1 MLGYSGNTDVV
12 QKSFI
17 MPKSSGKRGVSLN
30 SEVAFIL
37 NQDQPSESESVSNK
51 TFVLFGN
58 PRGGTTMIANVVRSM
73 GVFLGN
79 DLPINLE
86 DNGFNWDILA
96 RQEPEPSRADKITS
110 IKKVIKDRNAQ
121 YDVWGWKYPR
131 ADVYFKGISPALVN
145 PMLICVFRDVV
156 ASTWRGVVRR
166 RQEPLNLM
174 RRALDLQSSN
184 LRLIEESK
192 LPTLLVSYEK
202 AIADPLQLVTSLN
215 RFMSLGLSHDELA
228 THVEKVNPELGYGAS
243 LSR

>member
-1 MLGYSGNTDVV
+1 
-12 QKSFI
+12 
-17 MPKSSGKRGVSLN
+17 MPKPSGKKSVILN

-37 NQDQPSESESVSNK
+37 NQDHPVASKSVSNK

-73 GVFLGN
+73 GIFLGN
-79 DLPINLE
+79 DLPVNLE
-86 DNGFNWDILA
+86 DNCFNWDILS
-96 RQEPEPSRADKITS
+96 RLEPEPSRADKIAS
-110 IKKVIKDRNAQ
+110 IKKAVEYRNAQ
-121 YDVWGWKYPR
+121 YEVWGWKYPR
-131 ADVYFKGISPALVN
+131 ADVYFKDISPALVN
-145 PMLICVFRDVV
+145 PMLICIFRDVV

-184 LRLIEESK
+184 LRLIEKSN

-215 RFMSLGLSHDELA
+215 RFMSLGLSPDQLA
-228 THVEKVNPELGYGAS
+228 THAEKVNPELGYSAS
-243 LSR
+243 KVS

>member
-1 MLGYSGNTDVV
+1 
-12 QKSFI
+12 
-17 MPKSSGKRGVSLN
+17 MPKPSGKKGVPLN
-30 SEVAFIL
+30 NEVAFVL
-37 NQDQPSESESVSNK
+37 NQDQPVASKSVSNK

-73 GVFLGN
+73 GIFLGN

-86 DNGFNWDILA
+86 DNGFNWDILS
-96 RQEPEPSRADKITS
+96 RLEPEPSRADKITS
-110 IKKVIKDRNAQ
+110 IKKVIEDRNAQ

-131 ADVYFKGISPALVN
+131 TDVYFKDIAPTLVN

-166 RQEPLNLM
+166 RQQPLNLM

-184 LRLIEESK
+184 LRLIEQSK

-228 THVEKVNPELGYGAS
+228 THAEKVNPELGYDAS
-243 LSR
+243 RDQ

>member
-1 MLGYSGNTDVV
+1 
-12 QKSFI
+12 
-17 MPKSSGKRGVSLN
+17 MPKPGGKKGVPLN

-37 NQDQPSESESVSNK
+37 NQDQSVASESVSNK

-73 GVFLGN
+73 GIFLGN
-79 DLPINLE
+79 DLPVNLE
-86 DNGFNWDILA
+86 DNGFNWDILS
-96 RQEPEPSRADKITS
+96 RLEPEPSRADKITS
-110 IKKVIKDRNAQ
+110 IKKVIDDRNVQ

-131 ADVYFKGISPALVN
+131 ADVYFNDISPALVN

-184 LRLIEESK
+184 LRLIEKSK

-215 RFMSLGLSHDELA
+215 RFMLLGLSPDQLA
-228 THVEKVNPELGYGAS
+228 THAEKVNPKLGYNAS
-243 LSR
+243 IVR

>member
-1 MLGYSGNTDVV
+1 
-12 QKSFI
+12 
-17 MPKSSGKRGVSLN
+17 MPNFSGKKGVSLN

-37 NQDQPSESESVSNK
+37 NQGQPVVSERVSNK

-73 GVFLGN
+73 GIFLGD
-79 DLPINLE
+79 DLPVNLE
-86 DNGFNWDILA
+86 DNGFNWDILS
-96 RQEPEPSRADKITS
+96 RLEPELSRKDKITS
-110 IKKVIKDRNAQ
+110 IKKVIEDRNAQ

-131 ADVYFKGISPALVN
+131 ADVYFKDISPALVN

-184 LRLIEESK
+184 LRLIEKSK

-228 THVEKVNPELGYGAS
+228 THAEKVNPELGYDAS
-243 LSR
+243 RDH

>member
-1 MLGYSGNTDVV
+1 
-12 QKSFI
+12 
-17 MPKSSGKRGVSLN
+17 MPKPSGKKGVTLN

-37 NQDQPSESESVSNK
+37 NQDQPVASKSVSNK

-73 GVFLGN
+73 GIFLGN
-79 DLPINLE
+79 DLPVNLE
-86 DNGFNWDILA
+86 DNCFNWDILS
-96 RQEPEPSRADKITS
+96 RLEPEPSRADKIAS
-110 IKKVIKDRNAQ
+110 IKKAVEYRNAQ
-121 YDVWGWKYPR
+121 YEVWGWKYPR
-131 ADVYFKGISPALVN
+131 ADVYFKDISPALVN

-184 LRLIEESK
+184 LRLIEKSN

-215 RFMSLGLSHDELA
+215 RFMSLGLSPDQLA
-228 THVEKVNPELGYGAS
+228 THAEKVNPELGYSAS
-243 LSR
+243 KVS

>member
-1 MLGYSGNTDVV
+1 
-12 QKSFI
+12 
-17 MPKSSGKRGVSLN
+17 MPNFSGKKGVSLN

-37 NQDQPSESESVSNK
+37 NQGQPVVSKIVSNK

-73 GVFLGN
+73 GIFLG
-79 DLPINLE
+79 DELPVNLE
-86 DNGFNWDILA
+86 DNGFNWDILS
-96 RQEPEPSRADKITS
+96 RLEPELSRKDKITS
-110 IKKVIKDRNAQ
+110 IKKVIEDRNAQ

-131 ADVYFKGISPALVN
+131 TDVYFKDIAPTLVN

-166 RQEPLNLM
+166 RQQPLNLM

-184 LRLIEESK
+184 LRLIEQSK

-228 THVEKVNPELGYGAS
+228 THAEKVNPELGYDAS
-243 LSR
+243 RDQ

>member
-1 MLGYSGNTDVV
+1 
-12 QKSFI
+12 
-17 MPKSSGKRGVSLN
+17 MPNFSGKKGVSLN

-37 NQDQPSESESVSNK
+37 NQGQPVVSERVSNK

-73 GVFLGN
+73 GIFLG
-79 DLPINLE
+79 DELPVNLE
-86 DNGFNWDILA
+86 DNGFNWDILS
-96 RQEPEPSRADKITS
+96 RLEPELSRKDKITS
-110 IKKVIKDRNAQ
+110 IKKVIEDRNAQ

-131 ADVYFKGISPALVN
+131 TDVYFKDIAPTLVN

-166 RQEPLNLM
+166 RQQPLNLM

-184 LRLIEESK
+184 LRLIEQSK

-228 THVEKVNPELGYGAS
+228 THAEKVNPELGYDAS
-243 LSR
+243 RDQ